1 MNSKTDKKIFLVT
14 IIFLGLG
21 IALVITASILANVKL
36 NQKAPNLLQLNTAT
50 VTDAMLLAEA
60 EEPAVY
66 TSEEV
71 TESATQEFTINMNF
85 VGDLLLATDEYTS
98 YENCFNDVADSVEP
112 DYFLSQ
118 VSDIFL
124 NDDITVGDCE
134 NVFSDSDGLTVSDK
148 GQYDATEEDDFLAF
162 WFKSKASNANII
174 SAGGVDIVS
183 IDNNH
188 INDYGQQGK
197 EDTKAALE
205 AAGVEWGNSGQ
216 TVYREVNGFK
226 IAFIFGSMYYST
238 QEEDILENLN
248 EAKEQSDYQIVYFHG
263 GTEAVH
269 EAEEWK
275 IAACHDLVDNGAD
288 LILGDHPHVLQPM
301 EEYNGA
307 YIVYSLGNF
316 CFGGN
321 RHPENRTIIFNE
333 TLTITNDTVTGT
345 YEVTGKTYDIT
356 PCYVY
361 TGDTNNWQPA
371 IIEDEETKNK
381 VLDFMQGLTDSP
393 L

>member
-1 MNSKTDKKIFLVT
+1 
-14 IIFLGLG
+14 
-21 IALVITASILANVKL
+21 
-36 NQKAPNLLQLNTAT
+36 
-50 VTDAMLLAEA
+50 
-60 EEPAVY
+60 
-66 TSEEV
+66 
-71 TESATQEFTINMNF
+71 MNF

-98 YENCFNDVADSVEP
+98 YENCFNDVADVQSP

-118 VSDIFL
+118 VSDIFF

-134 NVFSDSDGLTVSDK
+134 NVFSDSDGLSVSDK
-148 GQYDATEEDDFLAF
+148 GQYDAAKDEDFKAF
-162 WFKSKASNANII
+162 WFKSKSSNANII

-216 TVYREVNGFK
+216 TVYKEINGFK
-226 IAFIFGSMYYST
+226 IAFIFGSMYNSG
-238 QEEDILENLN
+238 QEADILANLN
-248 EAKEQSDYQIVYFHG
+248 EAKGQSDYQIIYFHG

-269 EAEEWK
+269 EPEDWK
-275 IAACHDLVDNGAD
+275 ISACHDLVDNGAD

-333 TLTITNDTVTGT
+333 TLTITKNTSDDT
-345 YEVTGKTYDIT
+345 YEITDKTYDIT

-381 VLDFMQGLTDSP
+381 VLDFMHGLTDSP
-393 L
+393 F